1 MFGIWIPEFGIFPH
15 FTRHDKIWLYI
26 RKNMNKNNI
35 LDFIAEAGMLK
46 RVKRSG
52 WWMVGMPYEESV
64 AEHCFRCAAI
74 GYVLARMEG
83 ADPYKVLM
91 MTLFNDIHESRINDM
106 HKVAHR
112 YLNVREAEK
121 QAFSEQVDALGEPF
135 RGELSALRE
144 EHDSQD
150 TKESLVA
157 RDADILECLIQ
168 AKEYSDLGHRN
179 AEKFFKKAPEHLKTK
194 SAKDL
199 WEACG
204 DWDSST
210 WWEKLGTFER

>member
-1 MFGIWIPEFGIFPH
+1 M
-15 FTRHDKIWLYI
+15 D
-26 RKNMNKNNI
+26 NKKI

-52 WWMVGMPYEESV
+52 WWMLGIPHEESV
-64 AEHCFRCAAI
+64 AEHCFRCAVI

-83 ADPYKVLM
+83 ADPYRVLM

-112 YLNVREAEK
+112 YLNVRDAEK
-121 QAFSEQVDALGEPF
+121 LAFDEQVGSLGDPF
-135 RGELSALRE
+135 KAELEALRK
-144 EHDSQD
+144 EHDAQGS
-150 TKESLVA
+150 KEGRIA

-168 AKEYSDLGHRN
+168 AKEYSDLGYSN
-179 AEKFFKKAPEHLKTK
+179 AEKFFKKAPEHLRTE
-194 SAKDL
+194 SAKEL
-199 WEACG
+199 WAACA

-210 WWEKLGTFER
+210 WWEKLGKFER

>member
-1 MFGIWIPEFGIFPH
+1 MH
-15 FTRHDKIWLYI
+15 K
-26 RKNMNKNNI
+26 NI
-35 LDFIAEAGMLK
+35 LNFIAEAGMLK

-52 WWMVGMPYEESV
+52 WWMVGIPYEESV
-64 AEHCFRCAAI
+64 AEHCFRCAVI

-83 ADPYKVLM
+83 ADSQKVLM
-91 MTLFNDIHESRINDM
+91 MTLFNDIHESRINDL

-112 YLNVREAEK
+112 YLNVRDAEK
-121 QAFSEQVDALGEPF
+121 TAFKDQIDSLGAPF
-135 RGELSALRE
+135 NAELEELRS
-144 EHDSQD
+144 EHDAQES
-150 TKESLVA
+150 KESIVA

-168 AKEYSDLGHRN
+168 AKEYSDLGHKN
-179 AEKFFKKAPEHLKTK
+179 AEKFFKKAPEHLTTQ

-199 WEACG
+199 WSGCK